1 MSRAVVLLT
10 TLLLAAPLAI
20 VSGCSGDVEMKV
32 QNLASPNPMV
42 RLETA
47 KLAKRENDPRIAT
60 ALVPL
65 LQDPS
70 REIRVTAADSLTYV
84 GDTDQVPA
92 LTLALKD
99 PEAHVRIAAV
109 NALGRIQDER
119 AVGPL
124 LALLKTEPE
133 PYSVIWALGNIGSN
147 QALEALTPLLEAED
161 RYVRYQARVALLNLR

>member
-1 MSRAVVLLT
+1 MIRAAALLIVLLIALPSAG
-10 TLLLAAPLAI
+10 LL
-20 VSGCSGDVEMKV
+20 GCSNDVETKV

-47 KLAKRENDPRIAT
+47 KMAKRENDPRIAI

-70 REIRVTAADSLTYV
+70 KEIRLTAASSLIYV
-84 GDTDQVPA
+84 GSTEQVPA
-92 LTLALKD
+92 LTMALRD
-99 PEAHVRIAAV
+99 PETEVRLAAV
-109 NALGRIQDER
+109 DALGRIQDER

-124 LALLKTEPE
+124 LALLQTEPE

-147 QALEALTPLLEAED
+147 QSLDALTPLLDHED
-161 RYVRYQARVALLNLR
+161 RYTRYQTRVAMLNLR